1 MDGINVVELTIVII
15 LFLLVTV
22 LGFAAARWR
31 RAESLLHLDEWGLGG
46 RSFGSW
52 ITWFLLGGDLY
63 TAYTFVAVPA
73 LMFGAGAAGFFA
85 VPYTI
90 IIYPLV
96 FLVVA
101 RLWSVSHV
109 RGFVTPADFVRSR
122 FDSPTM
128 ALLVAITGIVATMPY
143 IALQLVGIEAIL
155 KAMGV
160 NGDLPLIIAFIILAI
175 YTYNSGLRAPALIAV
190 VKDTLIYLTIIVA
203 VIVIPSKLG
212 GWDAIFGAAEQKF
225 SANGGPGLLLPSAGQ
240 LGYATLALGSALA
253 LFLYPHS
260 VTGVLAAS
268 NRDVLKRNMSALPVY
283 SLALG
288 FIALLG
294 FMAIAAKTTPIVTN
308 GKPDGN
314 TIVPVLFQ
322 KMFPSWFAGIAF
334 AAIGIGALV
343 PAAIMSIAAA
353 NLFTRNIYKE
363 YLKKDATPRQ
373 EAKVAKIAS
382 LVVKLGA
389 VLAILGL
396 NPQFSIDLQLIGGV
410 IILQTLPSVAL
421 GLYTRWLH
429 RGGLIA
435 GWVAGMATGLLLVY
449 NIPKTAVDPETGA
462 VSVVKEHFGGSS
474 FALSKFG
481 FDTKSAVYAG
491 FLALLVN
498 LIVAVVVT
506 FILRAM
512 RVADGVD
519 GTAETD
525 YTAEREDPTVRDLPD
540 PLASTPPGLASGD
553 EPAVESRR

>member
-1 MDGINVVELTIVII
+1 VDGINVVELTIVII

-22 LGFAAARWR
+22 LGFLASRWR
-31 RAESLLHLDEWGLGG
+31 RADDLMHLDEWGLGG

-160 NGDLPLIIAFIILAI
+160 EGDLPLIVAFIILAI

-212 GWDAIFGAAEQKF
+212 GWDAIFGAAEEKF
-225 SANGGPGLLLPSAGQ
+225 SAGSGVILPATGQ

-260 VTGVLAAS
+260 ITGVLAAS

-294 FMAIAAKTTPIVTN
+294 FMAIAAGVTPIGT
-308 GKPDGN
+308 DGN

-322 KMFPSWFAGIAF
+322 EMFPSWFAGIAF
-334 AAIGIGALV
+334 AAIGVGALV

-373 EAKVAKIAS
+373 EAQAAKIAS

-389 VLAILGL
+389 VAAILFL

-410 IILQTLPSVAL
+410 IILQTMPSVAL

-435 GWVAGMATGLLLVY
+435 GWVAGMAAALAMVY
-449 NIPKTAVDPETGA
+449 DIPKLNPDGTVARA
-462 VSVVKEHFGGSS
+462 HFGGSS
-474 FALSKFG
+474 YALSNFG
-481 FDTKSAVYAG
+481 FDTKVTVYAG
-491 FLALLVN
+491 LIALLVN
-498 LIVAVVVT
+498 LAVAVVVT
-506 FILRAM
+506 AVLRAM
-512 RVADGVD
+512 KVADGVD
-519 GTAETD
+519 GTAESD
-525 YTAEREDPTVRDLPD
+525 YTAEREDPSFRDLPD
-540 PLASTPPGLASGD
+540 PLSDEPLAGSPPGAA
-553 EPAVESRR
+553 PTRR

>member
-1 MDGINVVELTIVII
+1 MSGINAVELTIVIV
-15 LFLLVTV
+15 LFLVVTV
-22 LGFAAARWR
+22 MGFAASRWQGGKDQM
-31 RAESLLHLDEWGLGG
+31 HLDEWGLGG

-85 VPYTI
+85 VPYTVV
-90 IIYPLV
+90 IYPLV
-96 FLVVA
+96 FLVVI

-212 GWDAIFGAAEQKF
+212 GWDAIFGAAEKKF
-225 SANGGPGLLLPSAGQ
+225 AIAAGGAPGPGLLLPATGQ
-240 LGYATLALGSALA
+240 LGYASLALGSALA

-260 VTGVLAAS
+260 ITGVLAAS
-268 NRDVLKRNMSALPVY
+268 NRDVLKRNMSALPIY

-288 FIALLG
+288 LIALLG
-294 FMAIAAKTTPIVTN
+294 YMAIAAGTKPIGT
-308 GKPDGN
+308 DGN

-322 KMFPSWFAGIAF
+322 QMFPSWFAGIAF

-353 NLFTRNIYKE
+353 NLFTRNVYKE
-363 YLKKDATPRQ
+363 YLKKDATPQQ
-373 EAKVAKIAS
+373 EAKVAKVAS

-389 VLAILGL
+389 VLAILFID
-396 NPQFSIDLQLIGGV
+396 PQFSIDLQLIGGA

-421 GLYTRWLH
+421 GLYTRWMH
-429 RGGLIA
+429 RGALIA
-435 GWVAGMATGLLLVY
+435 GWFVGMVVALWMLY
-449 NIPKTAVDPETGA
+449 EIPKTAVDPKTHA
-462 VSVVKEHFGGSS
+462 LSVVKEHFGGSA
-474 FALSKFG
+474 FPLSKLG
-481 FDTKSAVYAG
+481 LDTK
-491 FLALLVN
+491 L
-498 LIVAVVVT
+498 T
-506 FILRAM
+506 
-512 RVADGVD
+512 
-519 GTAETD
+519 
-525 YTAEREDPTVRDLPD
+525 
-540 PLASTPPGLASGD
+540 
-553 EPAVESRR
+553 